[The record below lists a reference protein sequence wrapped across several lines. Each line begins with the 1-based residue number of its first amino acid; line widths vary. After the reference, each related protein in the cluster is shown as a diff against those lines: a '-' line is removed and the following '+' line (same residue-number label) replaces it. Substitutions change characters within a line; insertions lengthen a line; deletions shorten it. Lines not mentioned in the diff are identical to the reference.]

1 MYKHILLP
9 YDGSEISEKALT
21 EAVSIAKCGT
31 AKITLLYVVSPHH
44 LMVGGGRAVPGLK
57 RLEAEYVAR
66 IRAEAEAML
75 EAARQRVASAGLECN
90 AVLQDGES
98 AYQQIIDAATREKC
112 DLIVMASHGRRG
124 LEGLVVGSQTVKVLT
139 HSTIP
144 VLVVR

>member
-9 YDGSEISEKALT
+9 YDGSAISDKALA
-21 EAVSIAKCGT
+21 EATGLAKSEQ
-31 AKITLLYVVSPHH
+31 AKITLLYVVGPHH
-44 LMVGGGRAVPGLK
+44 LMVGGGRSIPGLK
-57 RLEAEYVAR
+57 RLEAEYVEKIRTEAGSMLDGAR
-66 IRAEAEAML
+66 QSV
-75 EAARQRVASAGLECN
+75 EAAGLACN
-90 AVLQDGES
+90 ALLEDGIS

-124 LEGLVVGSQTVKVLT
+124 LEGMIVGSQTLKVLT